1 MSTTTNRFFV
11 VYTDKARLT
20 LCILAKNGLREAATG
35 CNGYGLPYWVY
46 SSSTLSTA
54 LDRLEGATISTVT
67 NGPGIPESESAF
79 L

>member
-1 MSTTTNRFFV
+1 MGTTTNRFFV
-11 VYTDKARLT
+11 VYTDKAGLR

-35 CNGYGLPYWVY
+35 CDGYGLPYLVY

-54 LDRLEGATISTVT
+54 LDRLEGATISTVS
-67 NGPGIPESESAF
+67 NDPGIPEFESPF